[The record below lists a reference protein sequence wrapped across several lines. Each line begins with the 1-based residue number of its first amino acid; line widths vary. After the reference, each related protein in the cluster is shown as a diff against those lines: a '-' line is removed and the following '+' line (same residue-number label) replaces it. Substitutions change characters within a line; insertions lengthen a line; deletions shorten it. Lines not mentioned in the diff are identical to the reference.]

1 MNQKHIFLTILLIA
15 SVIVSGCGQSSE
27 VRWYK
32 IDGVEWVNERAQ
44 IKLSLPQPEK
54 GDPTNEELTLLAL
67 DRDPSFFTGVNLNEI
82 TYLRD
87 IPGGE
92 DFRASLFGL
101 GQGYKNFGI
110 NLVAFEVIG
119 SIPTR

>member
-1 MNQKHIFLTILLIA
+1 MNQKHIFLIILLIA

-32 IDGVEWVNERAQ
+32 IDGVELVNERIQ
-44 IKLSLPQPEK
+44 FKFSLPQPEK
-54 GDPTNEELTLLAL
+54 GDPTNEELTQLAL
-67 DRDPSFFTGVNLNEI
+67 DWDSSFFAGVNINEF

-92 DFRASLFGL
+92 DFRAYLFGL
-101 GQGYKNFGI
+101 GQGYENFAI